1 MADALRP
8 IPVQELLASDGPL
21 TWSFEQPIRDLQ
33 TTTPVLGTLT
43 LQVEGPLLR
52 VDGRAKTTV
61 SLRCDR
67 CLRTFAHPLQAQACE
82 RLALGTGEADL
93 AEALDF
99 DAEGISEQ
107 LDPSGSFDPQQW
119 VYEQLSLQLPLV
131 NHCGSTCPGPERWG
145 TAEPVLDPRWAAL
158 KRLQS

>member
-8 IPVQELLASDGPL
+8 IPLQELLASAGPL
-21 TWSFEQPIRDLQ
+21 TWSFGQPISDLE
-33 TTTPVLGTLT
+33 TTTPVHGSLT

-52 VDGRAKTTV
+52 VEGRAETTV
-61 SLRCDR
+61 TLRCDR
-67 CLRTFAHPLQAQACE
+67 CLRTFAHRLQAAACE

-107 LDPSGSFDPQQW
+107 LDPAGSFDPQQW
-119 VYEQLSLQLPLV
+119 IYEQLSLQMPLV
-131 NHCGSTCPGPERWG
+131 NRCGSGCPGPERWG
-145 TAEPVLDPRWAAL
+145 SDAPDLDPRWAAL
-158 KRLQS
+158 KRLQP